1 MYLTDQ
7 SQSPW
12 VGVPLVAY
20 SMSWANPWKSR
31 DVSFEETNSPSR
43 TFLHRVG
50 YIAGYLRVGIKVV
63 DARHTSV
70 VARLDSL
77 VALGVGMTV
86 ASWCCSRTSPRI
98 IPAYSWLPHEAVMA
112 SWMSEVATGSASEP
126 SGL

>member
-63 DARHTSV
+63 DGCSPYKRGGKIG
-70 VARLDSL
+70 LFG
-77 VALGVGMTV
+77 GVGRWHDGGIMVLLKNIAKNHTGIFMV
-86 ASWCCSRTSPRI
+86 AARGCDGFMD
-98 IPAYSWLPHEAVMA
+98 E
-112 SWMSEVATGSASEP
+112 
-126 SGL
+126 